1 MRVICAWC
9 EKEGIETVIGIIEG
23 PETEISHGICEQH
36 QEEMLK
42 EIEQIKQSQRGKN
55 PRRRRRKK

>member
-1 MRVICAWC
+1 MRVMCAWC
-9 EKEGIETVIGIIEG
+9 EKEGVETVIGIIEG
-23 PETEISHGICEQH
+23 PETEVSHGICEQH

-42 EIEQIKQSQRGKN
+42 EIEEIKRKKN